1 MNLGAS
7 PTTSGSLSFGA
18 PQGQQNGFAQQNPF
32 GQQQSMGMGMGMGG
46 KKMGTGKMEVD
57 LASMLQHA
65 MKSMQ
70 PPSEIEIMLALLQ
83 STKPVET
90 WISGSGFQNFV
101 QMVSLM
107 MERAVVEFFRNAV
120 FKKEDDD
127 SFKVDM
133 SAMPSH
139 WQTLSDE
146 NIVNEFS
153 GVRNAA
159 AQELQNAQMMQQQL
173 MAMTQQAGMQGALGA
188 ALADE
193 GTLKKIGGGMGS
205 FLKAV
210 K

>member
-7 PTTSGSLSFGA
+7 PTTAGSLSFGP

-32 GQQQSMGMGMGMGG
+32 GQQQPMGMGG
-46 KKMGTGKMEVD
+46 MGGMNP
-57 LASMLQHA
+57 A
-65 MKSMQ
+65 MNPYGGMQQPMQ

-90 WISGSGFQNFV
+90 WITGTGFQSFV

-127 SFKVDM
+127 TFKVDM
-133 SAMPSH
+133 TAMPSH

-159 AQELQNAQMMQQQL
+159 NQELQGAQMMQQQI

-205 FLKAV
+205 FLRAV

>member
-7 PTTSGSLSFGA
+7 PPAAGSLSFGA

-32 GQQQSMGMGMGMGG
+32 GQQQAMGMGMGG
-46 KKMGTGKMEVD
+46 MNP
-57 LASMLQHA
+57 A
-65 MKSMQ
+65 MNPYGGMQQPMQ

-90 WISGSGFQNFV
+90 WITSVGFQNFV

-127 SFKVDM
+127 TFKVDM
-133 SAMPSH
+133 TAMPSH

-159 AQELQNAQMMQQQL
+159 NQELQNAQMMQQQI
-173 MAMTQQAGMQGALGA
+173 MTMTQQAGMQGALGA

-205 FLKAV
+205 FLRAV

>member
-1 MNLGAS
+1 MNLGAT

-46 KKMGTGKMEVD
+46 MNPAMNPYGGMG
-57 LASMLQHA
+57 QP
-65 MKSMQ
+65 MQ

-90 WISGSGFQNFV
+90 WISGTGFQNFV

>member
-7 PTTSGSLSFGA
+7 PPAAGSLSFGA

-32 GQQQSMGMGMGMGG
+32 GQQQAMGMGMGG
-46 KKMGTGKMEVD
+46 MNPAMNPYGSMG
-57 LASMLQHA
+57 QP
-65 MKSMQ
+65 MQ

-90 WISGSGFQNFV
+90 WITSVGFQNFV
-101 QMVSLM
+101 QMTSLM

-127 SFKVDM
+127 TFRVDM
-133 SAMPSH
+133 TAMPSH

-159 AQELQNAQMMQQQL
+159 NQELQNAQMMQQQI
-173 MAMTQQAGMQGALGA
+173 MTMTQQAGMQGALGA

-205 FLKAV
+205 FLRAV

>member
-1 MNLGAS
+1 MNLGGAAQS
-7 PTTSGSLSFGA
+7 NPSGLSFGA
-18 PQGQQNGFAQQNPF
+18 GAQQSGGFGQQNPF

-46 KKMGTGKMEVD
+46 MNP
-57 LASMLQHA
+57 A
-65 MKSMQ
+65 MNPYGGMQQPMQ

-90 WISGSGFQNFV
+90 WINSAGFQSLV
-101 QMVSLM
+101 QMMSLM

-133 SAMPSH
+133 TAMPSH

-153 GVRNAA
+153 GVRNSA
-159 AQELQNAQMMQQQL
+159 AQELQNAQMMQQQI